1 MITPKSIAW
10 ATYSVLKLP
19 VSGLAGTQSGHD
31 NNNKNNWWYIISAN
45 MYACI
50 LCFLNNASSI
60 YWMLTLCR
68 SLSNHFINLWNNPLR
83 YVLLPSPFLNEES
96 KARNEVGWEAEP
108 LSFKPRGSL
117 STTTWS
123 IHSLLSLS
131 QQTSEV
137 CTVLT
142 LLCRRRN
149 QGTRGRNLVKWLSQ

>member
-10 ATYSVLKLP
+10 AAYSVLKLP
-19 VSGLAGTQSGHD
+19 VSRLAGIQSGHD
-31 NNNKNNWWYIISAN
+31 NNNNNNWWYIISDN

-50 LCFLNNASSI
+50 LCFINNASSI
-60 YWMLTLCR
+60 YWMLTLCQ

-108 LSFKPRGSL
+108 LSFEPRVSL
-117 STTTWS
+117 STTAWS
-123 IHSLLSLS
+123 IYSLLSLS

-137 CTVLT
+137 CTLLYPT
-142 LLCRRRN
+142 LQKREPRHKRQKL
-149 QGTRGRNLVKWLSQ
+149 G